1 MQRVTEKQNRVNI
14 YDRMWARL
22 LSTTNQ
28 PAFIDA
34 EMSDDEET
42 LTPSSPSLSSSSPQ
56 LTSSLHQKSK
66 NGVLL
71 TQKEL
76 DGVAKIEW
84 EKSFFCFLS
93 RLSAWITQTSIAY
106 LTSPPTPWNNGLHL
120 LSRDNGDNSKTI
132 HIRFKAR
139 LSHVKKTKV
148 NDSWNPF
155 SNLSLYHCNH

>member
-76 DGVAKIEW
+76 DGVAKIE
-84 EKSFFCFLS
+84 
-93 RLSAWITQTSIAY
+93 
-106 LTSPPTPWNNGLHL
+106 
-120 LSRDNGDNSKTI
+120 
-132 HIRFKAR
+132 
-139 LSHVKKTKV
+139 
-148 NDSWNPF
+148 
-155 SNLSLYHCNH
+155 

>member
-34 EMSDDEET
+34 EVSDDEET
-42 LTPSSPSLSSSSPQ
+42 LTPSLSFSSSPQ
-56 LTSSLHQKSK
+56 ITSSLHKKST

-76 DGVAKIEW
+76 DGVTIIE
-84 EKSFFCFLS
+84 
-93 RLSAWITQTSIAY
+93 
-106 LTSPPTPWNNGLHL
+106 
-120 LSRDNGDNSKTI
+120 
-132 HIRFKAR
+132 
-139 LSHVKKTKV
+139 
-148 NDSWNPF
+148 
-155 SNLSLYHCNH
+155 

>member
-34 EMSDDEET
+34 EMSDDEEI
-42 LTPSSPSLSSSSPQ
+42 LTPSSPSPQ

-76 DGVAKIEW
+76 DGVAKIE
-84 EKSFFCFLS
+84 
-93 RLSAWITQTSIAY
+93 
-106 LTSPPTPWNNGLHL
+106 
-120 LSRDNGDNSKTI
+120 
-132 HIRFKAR
+132 
-139 LSHVKKTKV
+139 
-148 NDSWNPF
+148 
-155 SNLSLYHCNH
+155 

>member
-34 EMSDDEET
+34 EMSDDEE
-42 LTPSSPSLSSSSPQ
+42 SSTTSLSFSSSSPQ
-56 LTSSLHQKSK
+56 ITSSLHQKST

-76 DGVAKIEW
+76 DGVAKIE
-84 EKSFFCFLS
+84 
-93 RLSAWITQTSIAY
+93 
-106 LTSPPTPWNNGLHL
+106 
-120 LSRDNGDNSKTI
+120 
-132 HIRFKAR
+132 
-139 LSHVKKTKV
+139 
-148 NDSWNPF
+148 
-155 SNLSLYHCNH
+155 